1 MVAKRGS
8 GWHSRFDMRW
18 GVFWCLV
25 CAFCFWKFLFNTR
38 KIAAGPDLLVAMR
51 RRQVWREPGGVG
63 GGGFQ
68 TRLMARLCHGK
79 ERRPCKW
86 MLYNVNAICFP
97 KLATVRRAAAPGL
110 RGPWPRNTLMDDST
124 YRSIHPVAR
133 MNNLSP
139 PANNLFTRHVYL
151 TMCNP
156 SNAVAAL
163 TTPTSKA
170 ITDDEPIHFKNIRIT
185 NPIHNYFFVSSITIQ
200 KVRRTKQALDTNT
213 ILQSGQE
220 KKD

>member
-1 MVAKRGS
+1 MIFNLRHWLLWSFFLYTLLFAS
-8 GWHSRFDMRW
+8 IH
-18 GVFWCLV
+18 
-25 CAFCFWKFLFNTR
+25 FWKFLFNTR
-38 KIAAGPDLLVAMR
+38 KIAAGPDLLVAMTR
-51 RRQVWREPGGVG
+51 CQVWREPSGSG

-97 KLATVRRAAAPGL
+97 KLATVRRAAASGL

-151 TMCNP
+151 TMCDP

-163 TTPTSKA
+163 TTPTSKER
-170 ITDDEPIHFKNIRIT
+170 TDHKPFNFKSIRIT
-185 NPIHNYFFVSSITIQ
+185 KSILFFH
-200 KVRRTKQALDTNT
+200 
-213 ILQSGQE
+213 
-220 KKD
+220 